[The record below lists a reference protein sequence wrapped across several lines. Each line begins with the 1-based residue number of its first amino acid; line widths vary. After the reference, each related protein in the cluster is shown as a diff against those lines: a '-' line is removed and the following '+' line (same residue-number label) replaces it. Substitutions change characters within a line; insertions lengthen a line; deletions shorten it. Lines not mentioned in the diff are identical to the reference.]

1 MFRVY
6 VVDLTPERLKE
17 VLYPHLHA
25 LCDGAQPSITG
36 IGVAALAAPDLQLE
50 IEIIV
55 RLPS

>member
-25 LCDGAQPSITG
+25 LCDGAQ
-36 IGVAALAAPDLQLE
+36 LASPASGSQLWP
-50 IEIIV
+50 
-55 RLPS
+55 RPTCSSRSR